1 MESGL
6 FNGLKADSNEKISPF
21 PRFAPRV
28 VVRSVFKQPH
38 PYVIR
43 RRQAASEEVLLI
55 ENDML
60 YFRFLSREVA
70 ILMAVAVGSSF
81 VNPLWMPPPVMAG
94 LVPAIHAPPT
104 PRGVRHTLSG
114 RKTHKSK
121 GFACLPSGTSP
132 TMTPSGRPASL
143 SAPPWSVR
151 APRVSWL
158 RPRALPAGGSGQGR
172 APRNRTGPFR
182 RWKISPASVAGLFHA
197 PQRRSMR
204 SRKVE

>member
-1 MESGL
+1 
-6 FNGLKADSNEKISPF
+6 
-21 PRFAPRV
+21 
-28 VVRSVFKQPH
+28 
-38 PYVIR
+38 
-43 RRQAASEEVLLI
+43 
-55 ENDML
+55 
-60 YFRFLSREVA
+60 
-70 ILMAVAVGSSF
+70 MAVAVGSSF

-158 RPRALPAGGSGQGR
+158 HSATYRRA
-172 APRNRTGPFR
+172 APSSASAQKSDWPFR
-182 RWKISPASVAGLFHA
+182 RWKISPASVARLLHA